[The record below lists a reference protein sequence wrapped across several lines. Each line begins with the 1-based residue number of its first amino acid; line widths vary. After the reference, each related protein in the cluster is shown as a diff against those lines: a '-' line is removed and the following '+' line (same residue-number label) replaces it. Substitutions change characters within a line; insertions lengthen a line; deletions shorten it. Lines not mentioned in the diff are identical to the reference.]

1 MNIEETV
8 DLTKKLLP
16 LLDIFMILF
25 FVIII
30 LYNTQNDIIRMIL
43 LSGLFIIS
51 VYIIDK
57 TNILFYIIA
66 ALSGSFTEA
75 VIINTTKNTW
85 TFRNNDFFGIPFWL
99 IPIWGLASLF
109 IMHLSKYNEHIHKFI
124 YNLIYSI

>member
-1 MNIEETV
+1 MNIEETI

-57 TNILFYIIA
+57 TNKFTNDMGLQIKTKKPKDTDKKKNENILRLTDLVNEI
-66 ALSGSFTEA
+66 LS
-75 VIINTTKNTW
+75 NK
-85 TFRNNDFFGIPFWL
+85 L
-99 IPIWGLASLF
+99 
-109 IMHLSKYNEHIHKFI
+109 
-124 YNLIYSI
+124 